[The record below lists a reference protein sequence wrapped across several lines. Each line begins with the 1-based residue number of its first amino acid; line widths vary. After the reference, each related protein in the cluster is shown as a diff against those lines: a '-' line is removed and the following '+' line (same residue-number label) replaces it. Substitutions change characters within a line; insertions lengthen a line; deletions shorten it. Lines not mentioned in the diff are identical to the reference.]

1 MPRNK
6 EFGTA
11 PFIICH
17 WDTFDNDTFKV
28 GEAETL
34 EDARKKVKELYGD
47 RIRETGADRVDIV
60 DTDGEVVKSFRVG

>member
-34 EDARKKVKELYGD
+34 EEAKKKVKERYGD
-47 RIRETGADRVDIV
+47 RIKKSGADRVQIV
-60 DTDGEVVKSFRVG
+60 NLDGDVVENFSVG